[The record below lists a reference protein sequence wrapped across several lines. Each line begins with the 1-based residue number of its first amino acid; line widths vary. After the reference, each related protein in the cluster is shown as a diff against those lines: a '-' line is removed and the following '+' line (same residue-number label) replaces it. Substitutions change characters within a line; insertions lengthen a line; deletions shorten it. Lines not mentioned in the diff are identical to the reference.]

1 MTREEARLEHFKAGI
16 AAMSTAEREAL
27 EAAMLT
33 ARAIPGGKGVSIIEQ
48 LVSMTVARARTEAK
62 HRSDAQT
69 DRRRRRLVGARL
81 PKHQADRCRACARLE
96 GESVYR
102 FVCSALERACS
113 EVEARHKS
121 DHYGGTVGP

>member
-48 LVSMTVARARTEAK
+48 LVEMAAARARTEAK

-81 PKHQADRCRACARLE
+81 E

-113 EVEARHKS
+113 EVEARHRRGP
-121 DHYGGTVGP
+121 DRGAVGL

>member
-1 MTREEARLEHFKAGI
+1 MTREEARLERFKAGI

-27 EAAMLT
+27 EVAMLT

-48 LVSMTVARARTEAK
+48 LVEMAAARARTEAK

-81 PKHQADRCRACARLE
+81 PKHQADRCRACAKLE

-121 DHYGGTVGP
+121 DHYGGAVGP